1 MEYVVGKTLAEICHN
16 KALPV
21 KQCLAYATQIAAA
34 LAAAHRASIIHR
46 DLKPGN
52 IVVGTGGRVKLLD
65 FGLAKLIR
73 AGGSS
78 DSDPAA
84 ETITVADLESSLT
97 ESGQIVGT
105 VSYMSP
111 EQLAG
116 ARVDARTDIF
126 SFGVLLYEIVTGHH
140 PFHRPSVVETGAE
153 ILKHEPRSPREL
165 VPAIPRPL
173 ERIISHCLQ
182 KNPDERLQ
190 SITDVGRLLED
201 VRADLDSRLET
212 DPASVQLQRPAL
224 NRNRLILAGVGLLL
238 LGAVGYSAWHLR
250 SDTRND
256 AAVLTRLTFDSGLTT
271 DPAISSD
278 GRMLAFAS
286 DRNGHTNLD
295 IWVRQLAGGEP
306 LQITR
311 DPADDYEPDFS
322 PDGTQ
327 IVYRSNREGGGIY
340 LTSSLGVS
348 EPQLVAR
355 NGHSPRFSPDGKWIT
370 YYVGERSTITNRP
383 MRSKLFII
391 ERATGQVQ
399 QLAPQLLAAC
409 AAVWSLTQSTFCS
422 LVPTWT
428 I

>member
-1 MEYVVGKTLAEICHN
+1 MITESLTHYRLLEKLGAGGMGVVYKALDLRLDRTVAIKILRPDLVADPDRKRRFVSEAKAASALNHPNIVTVYDIDSENENDFIVMEYVVGKTLAEICHN

-111 EQLAG
+111 EQLVG

-311 DPADDYEPDFS
+311 DP
-322 PDGTQ
+322 G
-327 IVYRSNREGGGIY
+327 R
-340 LTSSLGVS
+340 
-348 EPQLVAR
+348 
-355 NGHSPRFSPDGKWIT
+355 
-370 YYVGERSTITNRP
+370 
-383 MRSKLFII
+383 
-391 ERATGQVQ
+391 
-399 QLAPQLLAAC
+399 
-409 AAVWSLTQSTFCS
+409 
-422 LVPTWT
+422 
-428 I
+428 